1 MSSPSPSEASV
12 LRAALRGSNGVG
24 LAELPPLAFER
35 LDEAPDALFHA
46 EPRMAPHVDAGAQA
60 ALRGLY
66 GELLAPGMRVLD
78 LMSSCHSHLPEGLDL
93 HVRGH
98 GMNGAELEANPALAR
113 RFVQDLN
120 IDPVLPLHDRAF
132 DAVLCAFAVQ
142 YLTRPTAALGEAARV
157 LRPGGVVVVSFTE
170 ACFAA
175 KAVTVWR
182 VLGPEER
189 ARYVELA
196 MAEADLADTER
207 RELVPPGGTGDP
219 LWAVLGRKA

>member
-1 MSSPSPSEASV
+1 M
-12 LRAALRGSNGVG
+12 RA
-24 LAELPPLAFER
+24 
-35 LDEAPDALFHA
+35 
-46 EPRMAPHVDAGAQA
+46 AQA

-66 GELLAPGMRVLD
+66 AEQLASGMRVLD
-78 LMSSCHSHLPEGLDL
+78 LMSSRQSHLPEGLDL

-98 GMNGAELEANPALAR
+98 GMDAAELEANPALSR

-120 IDPVLPLHDRAF
+120 VDPVLPLHDRAF

-157 LRPGGVVVVSFTE
+157 LRSGGVVVASFAE
-170 ACFAA
+170 RCFAA

-182 VLGPEER
+182 VLGSDER

-196 MAEADLADTER
+196 MAEAGLVDTEP
-207 RELVPPGGTGDP
+207 RELVPRGGPGDP
-219 LWAVLGRKA
+219 LWAVIGRKP